1 MFLNFAT
8 FDSNVPDEELYQNS
22 IDCHFLGGVMTNKYA
37 SKNNNL
43 KKL

>member
-1 MFLNFAT
+1 MTLNFAT
-8 FDSNVPDEELYQNS
+8 FNYNSPDEELYQNS
-22 IDCHFLGGVMTNKYA
+22 IGGSPLGGVMTNKYA